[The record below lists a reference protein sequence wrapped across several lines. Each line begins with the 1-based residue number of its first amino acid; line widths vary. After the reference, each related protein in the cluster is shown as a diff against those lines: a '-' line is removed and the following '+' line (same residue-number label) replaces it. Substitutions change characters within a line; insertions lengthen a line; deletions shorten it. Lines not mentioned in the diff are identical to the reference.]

1 MNELEE
7 LINQDESLVPSP
19 SSGIVAAFDE
29 HLDRAA
35 QSHKIMAEGA
45 DVAKR
50 LGVRQSDGSIKLEI
64 E

>member
-7 LINQDESLVPSP
+7 LIQDESLVPSP

-35 QSHKIMAEGA
+35 RSHKTMTEGA

-50 LGVRQSDGSIKLEI
+50 LGIRLANGTI
-64 E
+64 ELRV

>member
-7 LINQDESLVPSP
+7 PIDQDESLVPSP

-50 LGVRQSDGSIKLEI
+50 LGIRLANGTI
-64 E
+64 ELKV

>member
-7 LINQDESLVPSP
+7 LIQDESLAPSP

-29 HLDRAA
+29 HLDKAA
-35 QSHKIMAEGA
+35 QPHKIMAEGA

>member
-7 LINQDESLVPSP
+7 LIQDESLVPSP

-29 HLDRAA
+29 RLDRAA

-50 LGVRQSDGSIKLEI
+50 LGIRLANGTI
-64 E
+64 ELKV

>member
-7 LINQDESLVPSP
+7 LIDQDESLVPSP

-50 LGVRQSDGSIKLEI
+50 LGIRLANGTI
-64 E
+64 ELKV

>member
-50 LGVRQSDGSIKLEI
+50 LGIRLANGTI
-64 E
+64 ELKV

>member
-7 LINQDESLVPSP
+7 LIQDESLVPSP

-50 LGVRQSDGSIKLEI
+50 LGIRLANGTI
-64 E
+64 ELKV